1 MNSDT
6 PQPFEKQE
14 ITDKNITNK
23 KVIDNTISKTTFITV
38 IAVFAISIFVIAL
51 FLINKSEW
59 EKKLALAQA
68 INPVKTQKEAQLQAK
83 TVDTKTIKVS
93 ENDNTILVD
102 KALEDAEK
110 EDVATDNTENNENN
124 RENNEGKS
132 ELSSKLATENAKL
145 KAELQAFKIA
155 DSLRVSSFATMSSYK
170 IYGFY
175 RDKSG
180 KQELSAIAKKFSIKS
195 EKAIKIAEVN
205 GEKAYIVPVKGLH
218 IAKNGDTAFSI
229 ARKYYKNDKLA
240 KLIEDFNG
248 EIQAGMTVFLPFN

>member
-6 PQPFEKQE
+6 PQPIDNQE
-14 ITDKNITNK
+14 VIDKNIINK
-23 KVIDNTISKTTFITV
+23 EVPDNTISKSTFITV
-38 IAVFAISIFVIAL
+38 IAVFTISIFVIAL

-68 INPVKTQKEAQLQAK
+68 TNSEKIQESTQSKTA
-83 TVDTKTIKVS
+83 DTKTKVAA
-93 ENDNTILVD
+93 NDNTVLVD
-102 KALEDAEK
+102 KALEDAAK
-110 EDVATDNTENNENN
+110 EDVEGTNNTENNAENSENN
-124 RENNEGKS
+124 QKKSDFANEN
-132 ELSSKLATENAKL
+132 TRL
-145 KAELQAFKIA
+145 KAELQALKIA
-155 DSLRVSSFATMSSYK
+155 DSLRISSFTTMSSYK

-180 KQELSAIAKKFSIKS
+180 KQELAAIAKKFSIKS

-248 EIQAGMTVFLPFN
+248 EIQAGMTVFLPFNQ

>member
-6 PQPFEKQE
+6 PQSIENQE

-23 KVIDNTISKTTFITV
+23 EVPDNTISKATFITV
-38 IAVFAISIFVIAL
+38 IAVFAISVFVIAL
-51 FLINKSEW
+51 FLINKFEW
-59 EKKLALAQA
+59 EKKLALAQ
-68 INPVKTQKEAQLQAK
+68 ITNLEKTQEAK
-83 TVDTKTIKVS
+83 TVDNKTKVAT
-93 ENDNTILVD
+93 NDNTVLVD
-102 KALEDAEK
+102 KALEDAAK
-110 EDVATDNTENNENN
+110 EDMEITNNAESNENN
-124 RENNEGKS
+124 QEKS
-132 ELSSKLATENAKL
+132 ELVTENTKL
-145 KAELQAFKIA
+145 KAELQAFKMA
-155 DSLRVSSFATMSSYK
+155 DSLRISNFTTMASYK

-180 KQELSAIAKKFSIKS
+180 KQELAAIAKKFSIKS

-248 EIQAGMTVFLPFN
+248 EIQAGMTVFLPFNQ

>member
-6 PQPFEKQE
+6 PQSIENQE
-14 ITDKNITNK
+14 ITDKNIINK
-23 KVIDNTISKTTFITV
+23 EVPDNTISKATFITV
-38 IAVFAISIFVIAL
+38 IAVFTISVFIIAL
-51 FLINKSEW
+51 FLINKFEW
-59 EKKLALAQA
+59 EKKLAIAQA
-68 INPVKTQKEAQLQAK
+68 TNPEKTQEQAK
-83 TVDTKTIKVS
+83 VDAKTTKVAT
-93 ENDNTILVD
+93 NDNAVLVD
-102 KALEDAEK
+102 KALEDAAK
-110 EDVATDNTENNENN
+110 EDMETTNNAESNENN
-124 RENNEGKS
+124 QEKS
-132 ELSSKLATENAKL
+132 ELVTENTKL

-155 DSLRVSSFATMSSYK
+155 DSLRISNFTTMASYK

-180 KQELSAIAKKFSIKS
+180 KQELVAIAKKFSIKS

-248 EIQAGMTVFLPFN
+248 EIQAGMTVFLPFNQ